1 MRGLTRSLKYAT
13 FRAARVIGV
22 CLLMA
27 VGFVFYFT
35 FLNEQAFT
43 VENLVSR
50 FPFTLLLIGNLMFM
64 IYGMIDV
71 ATYTQLTLTYGSTRK
86 DAAISTVYMH
96 LLQILALEA
105 VMVVCG
111 ILIPR
116 QWMSVDGVTI
126 CLMSLAL
133 FFIGSGMALVI
144 GILIHRF
151 GKAAYIVVVIF
162 ASLSGGVVGGFVGYY
177 GGSFAVMNMVM
188 ALLNPTV
195 LTMAGIIWYA
205 VSAVIFWLSIRNIEV
220 RV

>member
-64 IYGMIDV
+64 IYGMLDV
-71 ATYTQLTLTYGSTRK
+71 ATYTQLTLTYGCTRK

-96 LLQILALEA
+96 LVQILALEA
-105 VMVVCG
+105 VMVSCG

-126 CLMSLAL
+126 CLLSLAL
-133 FFIGSGMALVI
+133 FFIGSGLALVI

-151 GKAAYIVVVIF
+151 GKTAYIVVVIL
-162 ASLSGGVVGGFVGYY
+162 ASLSGGVVGGLVGFHGGTTFLMDFVMG
-177 GGSFAVMNMVM
+177 
-188 ALLNPTV
+188 LLNLPVLLTV
-195 LTMAGIIWYA
+195 GIVWYA
-205 VSAVIFWLSIRNIEV
+205 VMAVIFWFSIRKIEV